1 MEILITNKIKK
12 ILQLKAMLE
21 LNKLDQN
28 LIIKKIDDKTLNMQV
43 TDNEMLMSIVGQ
55 FDQNL
60 KELSKLTNTNVFFR
74 GNSITCKGNKE
85 NLDIFC
91 KAIKFLINK
100 YALTRI
106 IENEDVFLSVKKNM
120 KLENSNVKSFK
131 QLIKTP
137 RKSVIARSEKQ
148 SEYIKALKENDIVI
162 SLGPAGTGKSFLAV
176 SVAITLLMEKKI
188 ERVILSRP
196 AVEAGEK
203 LGFLPGD
210 MKEKVDPYL
219 RPLYDALYELF
230 GADKIDKKIETGEI
244 EIAPLA
250 FMRGRTLKNSFAIL
264 DEAQNATE
272 TQIKMFLTR
281 IGENSKLVV
290 NGDPS
295 QVDLINKSQS
305 GLVKSQKILKK
316 IQEIKII
323 EFDHNDVVRHPLVS
337 KIIRAYNNKKIDD
350 QD

>member
-1 MEILITNKIKK
+1 MSQISK
-12 ILQLKAMLE
+12 
-21 LNKLDQN
+21 LNQN
-28 LIIKKIDDKTLNMQV
+28 LIIKKIDHETVNIQI

-55 FDQNL
+55 FDQNI
-60 KELSKLTNTNVFFR
+60 KDLSKLTSTNIFFR
-74 GNSITCKGNKE
+74 GNNITCKGKKE
-85 NLDIFC
+85 NTDAFC
-91 KAIKFLINK
+91 EAVKFLINK
-100 YALTRI
+100 YFLTKI
-106 IENEDVFLSVKKNM
+106 IEKEDIVSSVKKNID
-120 KLENSNVKSFK
+120 LEASNIKSFK

-137 RKSVIARSEKQ
+137 RKSVIARSQRQ
-148 SEYIKALKENDIVI
+148 SDYIKALKESNII
-162 SLGPAGTGKSFLAV
+162 LSLGPAGTGKSFLAV
-176 SVAITLLMEKKI
+176 SVAVTMLMEKKI

-230 GADKIDKKIETGEI
+230 GADKIDKKIETREI

-250 FMRGRTLKNSFAIL
+250 FMRGRTLKNCFAIL
-264 DEAQNATE
+264 DEAQNATQ

-281 IGENSKLVV
+281 IGENSTLVV

-295 QVDLINKSQS
+295 QVDLINKSDS
-305 GLVKSQKILKK
+305 GLIESKKILKNLK
-316 IQEIKII
+316 EIKII

-337 KIIRAYNNKKIDD
+337 KIIRAYQNKSTDD
-350 QD
+350 

>member
-1 MEILITNKIKK
+1 MSEISK
-12 ILQLKAMLE
+12 LE
-21 LNKLDQN
+21 QN
-28 LIIKKIDDKTLNMQV
+28 LIIKKIDNGTVNISINNND
-43 TDNEMLMSIVGQ
+43 MLMAIVGQ

-60 KELSKLTNTNVFFR
+60 KNLSKLTNTDVFFR
-74 GNSITCKGNKE
+74 GNSITCKGEKE
-85 NLDIFC
+85 KLSIFC
-91 KAIKFLINK
+91 DAIKFLINK
-100 YALTRI
+100 YFLTNI
-106 IENEDVFLSVKKNM
+106 IEKEDIVLSVKKN
-120 KLENSNVKSFK
+120 LELEESNVKSFT

-137 RKSVIARSEKQ
+137 KKSVIARSEKQ
-148 SEYIKALKENDIVI
+148 SEYMKALKENDII
-162 SLGPAGTGKSFLAV
+162 MSLGPAGTGKSFLAV
-176 SVAITLLMEKKI
+176 SVAITLLIEKKI
-188 ERVILSRP
+188 DRVILSRP

-250 FMRGRTLKNSFAIL
+250 FMRGRTLKNCFAIL

-295 QVDLINKSQS
+295 QVDLINKSHS
-305 GLVKSQKILKK
+305 GLIKSRNILKDLK
-316 IQEIKII
+316 EIKII
-323 EFDHNDVVRHPLVS
+323 EFDHKDVVRHPLVS
-337 KIIRAYNNKKIDD
+337 KIIKAFQNNSANDKN
-350 QD
+350 

>member
-1 MEILITNKIKK
+1 MSEITK
-12 ILQLKAMLE
+12 LE
-21 LNKLDQN
+21 QSLV
-28 LIIKKIDDKTLNMQV
+28 IKKIDVGTVNISINN
-43 TDNEMLMSIVGQ
+43 NEMLMAIVGQ

-60 KELSKLTNTNVFFR
+60 KNLSKLTNTDVYFR
-74 GNSITCKGNKE
+74 GNSITCKGDKE
-85 NLDIFC
+85 NLSIFC
-91 KAIKFLINK
+91 DAIKFLINK
-100 YALTRI
+100 YFLTNI
-106 IENEDVFLSVKKNM
+106 IEKEDIVLSVKKN
-120 KLENSNVKSFK
+120 LDIENSNVKSFK

-137 RKSVIARSEKQ
+137 KKSVIARSEKQ

-176 SVAITLLMEKKI
+176 SVAVTLLMEKKI
-188 ERVILSRP
+188 DRVILSRP

-250 FMRGRTLKNSFAIL
+250 FMRGRTLKNCFAIL

-295 QVDLINKSQS
+295 QIDLINKSHS
-305 GLVKSQKILKK
+305 GLIKSRNILKDLK
-316 IQEIKII
+316 EIKII
-323 EFDHNDVVRHPLVS
+323 EFDHMDVVRHPLVS
-337 KIIRAYNNKKIDD
+337 KIIRAYQKKSTDD
-350 QD
+350 KN

>member
-1 MEILITNKIKK
+1 MSEIS
-12 ILQLKAMLE
+12 
-21 LNKLDQN
+21 KLDQN
-28 LIIKKIDDKTLNMQV
+28 LIIKKIDNETLNLQIN
-43 TDNEMLMSIVGQ
+43 DNETLMAIVGQ

-60 KELSKLTNTNVFFR
+60 KELSRITTTNIFFR
-74 GNSITCKGNKE
+74 GNSITCKGKKE
-85 NLDIFC
+85 NLHIFC
-91 KAIKFLINK
+91 EAIKFLCNK
-100 YALTRI
+100 YFLTNV
-106 IENEDVFLSVKKNM
+106 IEKEDIMLSVKKNIEL
-120 KLENSNVKSFK
+120 KESNVKSFK

-137 RKSVIARSEKQ
+137 RKTVIARSEKQ
-148 SEYIKALKENDIVI
+148 SDYIKALKENDVVI

-176 SVAITLLMEKKI
+176 SVGVTMLLEKKI

-230 GADKIDKKIETGEI
+230 GAEKIAKKIETGEI

-250 FMRGRTLKNSFAIL
+250 FMRGRTLKNCFAIL

-295 QVDLINKSQS
+295 QIDLINKSQS
-305 GLVKSQKILKK
+305 GLIKSKNILKNIK
-316 IQEIKII
+316 EIKIL

-337 KIIRAYNNKKIDD
+337 KIIRAYQKKSTDD
-350 QD
+350 QN

>member
-1 MEILITNKIKK
+1 MSEIS
-12 ILQLKAMLE
+12 
-21 LNKLDQN
+21 KLDQN
-28 LIIKKIDDKTLNMQV
+28 LIIKKIDNETLNLQIN
-43 TDNEMLMSIVGQ
+43 DNETLMAIVGQ

-60 KELSKLTNTNVFFR
+60 KELSRITTTNIFFR
-74 GNSITCKGNKE
+74 GNSITCKGKKE
-85 NLDIFC
+85 NIHIFC
-91 KAIKFLINK
+91 EAIKFLCNK
-100 YALTRI
+100 YFLTNV
-106 IENEDVFLSVKKNM
+106 IEKEDIMLSVKKNIEL
-120 KLENSNVKSFK
+120 KESIVKSFK

-137 RKSVIARSEKQ
+137 RKTVIARSERQ
-148 SEYIKALKENDIVI
+148 SDYIKALKENDIII

-176 SVAITLLMEKKI
+176 SVGVTMLLEKKI

-230 GADKIDKKIETGEI
+230 GAEKIVKKIESGEI

-250 FMRGRTLKNSFAIL
+250 FMRGRTLKNCFAIL

-281 IGENSKLVV
+281 IGENSKLIV

-295 QVDLINKSQS
+295 QIDLINKSQS
-305 GLVKSQKILKK
+305 GLIKSKNILKNIK
-316 IQEIKII
+316 EIKIV

-337 KIIRAYNNKKIDD
+337 KIIRAYQKKSTDD
-350 QD
+350 QN

>member
-1 MEILITNKIKK
+1 MSEISS
-12 ILQLKAMLE
+12 LE
-21 LNKLDQN
+21 QN
-28 LIIKKIDDKTLNMQV
+28 LIFKKIDTETINVQIDHNPTLMA
-43 TDNEMLMSIVGQ
+43 IVGE
-55 FDQNL
+55 FNKNL
-60 KELSKLTNTNVFFR
+60 KELEKITGTKIFFR
-74 GNSITCKGNKE
+74 GNSITCKGKAL
-85 NLDIFC
+85 NLEEFTQ
-91 KAIKFLINK
+91 AIKFLADK
-100 YALTRI
+100 YFLTKVIEKEDI
-106 IENEDVFLSVKKNM
+106 ILSVKKIM
-120 KLENSNVKSFK
+120 KFKESNIKTFT

-137 RKSVIARSEKQ
+137 RKSVIARSDKQ
-148 SEYIKALKENDIVI
+148 SEYIKALKESDIVM

-176 SVAITLLMEKKI
+176 SVAVTLLIEKKI

-230 GADKIDKKIETGEI
+230 GADKIDKKIESGEI

-250 FMRGRTLKNSFAIL
+250 FMRGRTLKNCFAIL

-295 QVDLINKSQS
+295 QIDLINKSHS
-305 GLVKSQKILKK
+305 GLTKSREVLRNVE
-316 IQEIKII
+316 EIKII
-323 EFDHNDVVRHPLVS
+323 DFDYRDVVRHPLVS
-337 KIIRAYNNKKIDD
+337 KIIKAYQIKAKGCFYFI
-350 QD
+350 

>member
-1 MEILITNKIKK
+1 MSEISK
-12 ILQLKAMLE
+12 LK
-21 LNKLDQN
+21 QN
-28 LIIKKIDDKTLNMQV
+28 LIIKKIDERTFNISIN
-43 TDNEMLMSIVGQ
+43 DNEMLMSIVGQ

-60 KELSKLTNTNVFFR
+60 KYLSKLTETDLYFR

-85 NLDIFC
+85 NTSTFC
-91 KAIKFLINK
+91 EAIKFLINK
-100 YALTRI
+100 YILTNI
-106 IENEDVFLSVKKNM
+106 IEKEDILLSVKKNI
-120 KLENSNVKSFK
+120 EIEDSNVKSFK

-148 SEYIKALKENDIVI
+148 SDYIKALKENDIVM

-176 SVAITLLMEKKI
+176 SVGVTLLMEKKI

-230 GADKIDKKIETGEI
+230 GADKIDKKIESGEI

-250 FMRGRTLKNSFAIL
+250 FMRGRTLKNCFAIL

-295 QVDLINKSQS
+295 QIDLLNKSHS
-305 GLVKSQKILKK
+305 GLIKSREILKELK
-316 IQEIKII
+316 EIKII
-323 EFDHNDVVRHPLVS
+323 EFDHKDVVRHPLVS
-337 KIIRAYNNKKIDD
+337 KIIRAYQKKH
-350 QD
+350 

>member
-1 MEILITNKIKK
+1 MSEISK
-12 ILQLKAMLE
+12 LE
-21 LNKLDQN
+21 NN
-28 LIIKKIDDKTLNMQV
+28 LIIKKIDKKTLHIQI
-43 TDNEMLMSIVGQ
+43 TDNEMLMSIAGQ

-60 KELSKLTNTNVFFR
+60 KNLAGLTKTNIFFR
-74 GNSITCKGNKE
+74 GNSITCKGEKDNI
-85 NLDIFC
+85 DAFC
-91 KAIKFLINK
+91 EAIKFLINK
-100 YALTRI
+100 YFLTKI
-106 IENEDVFLSVKKNM
+106 IEKEDIILSVKKNIE
-120 KLENSNVKSFK
+120 LEKSNVKTFK

-148 SEYIKALKENDIVI
+148 SDYIKALKENDIII

-176 SVAITLLMEKKI
+176 SVGITMLMEKKI

-230 GADKIDKKIETGEI
+230 GADKIDKKIESGEI

-250 FMRGRTLKNSFAIL
+250 FMRGRTLKNCFAIL

-295 QVDLINKSQS
+295 QIDLINKSQS
-305 GLVKSQKILKK
+305 GLIKSKNILQHLK
-316 IQEIKII
+316 QIKII
-323 EFDHNDVVRHPLVS
+323 EFNHNDVVRHPLVS
-337 KIIRAYNNKKIDD
+337 KIIRAYQMKSTDD
-350 QD
+350 KS

>member
-1 MEILITNKIKK
+1 MSEIS
-12 ILQLKAMLE
+12 
-21 LNKLDQN
+21 KLDQN
-28 LIIKKIDDKTLNMQV
+28 IIIKKIDKQTTNIQINN
-43 TDNEMLMSIVGQ
+43 NEMLMSIVGQ

-60 KELSKLTNTNVFFR
+60 KELSKLTRTNIFFR
-74 GNSITCKGNKE
+74 GNSITCKGKNE
-85 NLDIFC
+85 NINLFC
-91 KAIKFLINK
+91 AAIKFLSDK
-100 YALTRI
+100 YLLTKLIEKDDI
-106 IENEDVFLSVKKNM
+106 ILSVKKNIE
-120 KLENSNVKSFK
+120 LDNSNIKSFK

-148 SEYIKALKENDIVI
+148 SDYIKALKENEIVI

-176 SVAITLLMEKKI
+176 SVGITMLMEKKI

-230 GADKIDKKIETGEI
+230 GADKIDKKIEAGEI

-250 FMRGRTLKNSFAIL
+250 FMRGRTLKNCFAIL

-290 NGDPS
+290 NGDPT
-295 QVDLINKSQS
+295 QIDLINKKQS
-305 GLVKSQKILKK
+305 GLVNSKNLLKNIK
-316 IQEIKII
+316 EIKVI
-323 EFDHNDVVRHPLVS
+323 EFDHTDVVRHPLIS
-337 KIIRAYNNKKIDD
+337 KIIRAYQNKSADD
-350 QD
+350 KD

>member
-1 MEILITNKIKK
+1 MSEISK
-12 ILQLKAMLE
+12 LE
-21 LNKLDQN
+21 QSF
-28 LIIKKIDDKTLNMQV
+28 IIKKIDLTTVNIQI
-43 TDNEMLMSIVGQ
+43 TNNEMLMAIVGE
-55 FDQNL
+55 FNQNL
-60 KELSKLTNTNVFFR
+60 KELEKLTNTNIFFR
-74 GNSITCKGNKE
+74 GNSITCKGKE
-85 NLDIFC
+85 ANLKDFSE
-91 KAIKFLINK
+91 AIKFLIDK
-100 YALTRI
+100 YLLTNL
-106 IENEDVFLSVKKNM
+106 IEKGDIMLSVKKNM
-120 KLENSNVKSFK
+120 KPEESNVQSFK

-148 SEYIKALKENDIVI
+148 SDYIKALKENDIVI

-176 SVAITLLMEKKI
+176 SVAVTLLMEKKI

-230 GADKIDKKIETGEI
+230 GADKIDKKIESGEI

-250 FMRGRTLKNSFAIL
+250 FMRGRTLKNCFAIL
-264 DEAQNATE
+264 DEAQNATD

-295 QVDLINKSQS
+295 QIDLINKSQS
-305 GLVKSQKILKK
+305 GLLRSKNILKNLDE
-316 IQEIKII
+316 IQVV
-323 EFDHNDVVRHPLVS
+323 EFDHTDVVRHPLVS
-337 KIIRAYNNKKIDD
+337 KIIQAYKKNIDD
-350 QD
+350 KN

>member
-1 MEILITNKIKK
+1 MSEIS
-12 ILQLKAMLE
+12 
-21 LNKLDQN
+21 KLDQN
-28 LIIKKIDDKTLNMQV
+28 LVIKKIDNKTVNV
-43 TDNEMLMSIVGQ
+43 SITDNEMLMAIVGQ

-60 KELSKLTNTNVFFR
+60 KNLSKLTNTDVYFR
-74 GNSITCKGNKE
+74 GNSITCKGDKE
-85 NLDIFC
+85 KLLTFC
-91 KAIKFLINK
+91 NAIKFLINK
-100 YALTRI
+100 YFLTNFIEKEDI
-106 IENEDVFLSVKKNM
+106 ILAVKKN
-120 KLENSNVKSFK
+120 LEIEESNVKSFK

-137 RKSVIARSEKQ
+137 KKSVIARSEKQ
-148 SEYIKALKENDIVI
+148 SDYIKALKENDIVM

-188 ERVILSRP
+188 DRVILSRP

-250 FMRGRTLKNSFAIL
+250 FMRGRTLKNCFAIL

-295 QVDLINKSQS
+295 QVDLINKKDS
-305 GLVKSQKILKK
+305 GLIKSKKILKD
-316 IQEIKII
+316 IEEIKII
-323 EFDHNDVVRHPLVS
+323 EFDHNDVVRHPLVT
-337 KIIRAYNNKKIDD
+337 KIIKAYYNKNIDD
-350 QD
+350 KN

>member
-1 MEILITNKIKK
+1 MSEITTLSQK
-12 ILQLKAMLE
+12 
-21 LNKLDQN
+21 
-28 LIIKKIDDKTLNMQV
+28 LIIKKIDTETVNLQI
-43 TDNEMLMSIVGQ
+43 TENEMLITIVGQ

-60 KELSKLTNTNVFFR
+60 KDLSKLTSTNVFFR
-74 GNSITCKGNKE
+74 GNSITCKGKASNIKV
-85 NLDIFC
+85 FC
-91 KAIKFLINK
+91 EAIKFLVNK
-100 YALTRI
+100 YLLTNI
-106 IENEDVFLSVKKNM
+106 IEKEDIMLSVKKNI
-120 KLENSNVKSFK
+120 KLEESNVKSFK

-148 SEYIKALKENDIVI
+148 SDYISALKENDIVM

-176 SVAITLLMEKKI
+176 SVGVTMLLEKKI

-230 GADKIDKKIETGEI
+230 GADKIDKKIDSGEI

-250 FMRGRTLKNSFAIL
+250 FMRGRTLKNCFAIL

-295 QVDLINKSQS
+295 QIDLINKTES
-305 GLVKSQKILKK
+305 GLIKSKNILKHLK
-316 IQEIKII
+316 EIKII
-323 EFDHNDVVRHPLVS
+323 EFDHKDVVRHPLVS
-337 KIIRAYNNKKIDD
+337 KIIRAYQKKSADD
-350 QD
+350 KD

>member
-1 MEILITNKIKK
+1 MSEISKLEEILF
-12 ILQLKAMLE
+12 
-21 LNKLDQN
+21 
-28 LIIKKIDDKTLNMQV
+28 IKKIDNETFNISIN
-43 TDNEMLMSIVGQ
+43 DNEMLMAIVGQ
-55 FDQNL
+55 FDENL
-60 KELSKLTNTNVFFR
+60 KKLAKLTDTNVYFR
-74 GNSITCKGNKE
+74 GNSIACKGSKE
-85 NLDIFC
+85 NLTIFSD
-91 KAIKFLINK
+91 AIKFLVNK
-100 YALTRI
+100 YFLTNI
-106 IENEDVFLSVKKNM
+106 IENEDIVSSVKKNI
-120 KLENSNVKSFK
+120 EIEESNVKSFK

-137 RKSVIARSEKQ
+137 KKSVIARSEKQ
-148 SEYIKALKENDIVI
+148 SEYIKALKENDII
-162 SLGPAGTGKSFLAV
+162 MSLGPAGTGKSFLAV

-188 ERVILSRP
+188 DRVILSRP

-230 GADKIDKKIETGEI
+230 GTDKIDKKIETGEI

-250 FMRGRTLKNSFAIL
+250 FMRGRTLKNCFAIL

-295 QVDLINKSQS
+295 QIDLINKSHS
-305 GLVKSQKILKK
+305 GLVKSKDILKD

-323 EFDHNDVVRHPLVS
+323 KFDHHDVVRHPLVS
-337 KIIRAYNNKKIDD
+337 KIIRAYQNKSTDD
-350 QD
+350 KN

>member
-1 MEILITNKIKK
+1 MSQISKLENK
-12 ILQLKAMLE
+12 
-21 LNKLDQN
+21 
-28 LIIKKIDDKTLNMQV
+28 LIIKRIDKETVNISIN
-43 TDNEMLMSIVGQ
+43 DNEMLMAVVGQ
-55 FDQNL
+55 FDQHL
-60 KELSKLTNTNVFFR
+60 KSLSKLTNTDVYFR
-74 GNSITCKGNKE
+74 GNSITCKGDKE
-85 NLDIFC
+85 KLSIFC
-91 KAIKFLINK
+91 DAIKFLINK
-100 YALTRI
+100 YFLTNI
-106 IENEDVFLSVKKNM
+106 IEKEDIVLSVKKN
-120 KLENSNVKSFK
+120 LEVEESNVKSFK

-137 RKSVIARSEKQ
+137 KKSVIARSEKQ
-148 SEYIKALKENDIVI
+148 SEYIKALKENDIVM

-176 SVAITLLMEKKI
+176 SVAVTLLMEKKI
-188 ERVILSRP
+188 DRVILSRP

-250 FMRGRTLKNSFAIL
+250 FMRGRTLKNCFAIL

-295 QVDLINKSQS
+295 QVDLINKLDS
-305 GLVKSQKILKK
+305 GLIKSRNLLKELE
-316 IQEIKII
+316 EIKVI

-337 KIIRAYNNKKIDD
+337 KIIKAYQNKSVDD
-350 QD
+350 KN

>member
-1 MEILITNKIKK
+1 MSEISK
-12 ILQLKAMLE
+12 LE
-21 LNKLDQN
+21 QN
-28 LIIKKIDDKTLNMQV
+28 LIIKKIDKETVNISV
-43 TDNEMLMSIVGQ
+43 NDNEMLMTIVGQ

-60 KELSKLTNTNVFFR
+60 KNLSKLTNTDVYFR
-74 GNSITCKGNKE
+74 GNSITCKGNKDK
-85 NLDIFC
+85 LAIFC
-91 KAIKFLINK
+91 DAIKFLVNK
-100 YALTRI
+100 YFLTNI
-106 IENEDVFLSVKKNM
+106 IEKEDIILSVKKN
-120 KLENSNVKSFK
+120 LEIEDSNIKSFK

-137 RKSVIARSEKQ
+137 KKSVIARSEKQ
-148 SEYIKALKENDIVI
+148 SEYIKALKENDII
-162 SLGPAGTGKSFLAV
+162 MSLGPAGTGKSFLAV

-188 ERVILSRP
+188 DRVILSRP

-230 GADKIDKKIETGEI
+230 GADKIEKKIETGEI

-250 FMRGRTLKNSFAIL
+250 FMRGRTLKNCFAIL

-295 QVDLINKSQS
+295 QVDLINKRDS
-305 GLVKSQKILKK
+305 GLIKSKNILKDLN
-316 IQEIKII
+316 EIKII

-337 KIIRAYNNKKIDD
+337 KIIKAYQNKSIDD
-350 QD
+350 KD

>member
-1 MEILITNKIKK
+1 MSEISKI
-12 ILQLKAMLE
+12 
-21 LNKLDQN
+21 DQS
-28 LIIKKIDDKTLNMQV
+28 LIIKIIDKETVNLSFN
-43 TDNEMLMSIVGQ
+43 DNEMLMAIVGQ

-60 KELSKLTNTNVFFR
+60 KSLSKLTNTNVYFR
-74 GNSITCKGNKE
+74 GNSITCKGEKE
-85 NLDIFC
+85 KLSIFC
-91 KAIKFLINK
+91 EAIKFLINK
-100 YALTRI
+100 YFLTKI
-106 IENEDVFLSVKKNM
+106 IEKEDIILSVKKN
-120 KLENSNVKSFK
+120 LELNESNIKSFK

-137 RKSVIARSEKQ
+137 KKSVIARSEKQ
-148 SEYIKALKENDIVI
+148 SEYIKALKESDIVM
-162 SLGPAGTGKSFLAV
+162 SLGPAGTGKKFFSCISCCNL
-176 SVAITLLMEKKI
+176 TNGKKI
-188 ERVILSRP
+188 DRVILSRP

-230 GADKIDKKIETGEI
+230 GADKIDKKIESGEI

-250 FMRGRTLKNSFAIL
+250 FMRGRTLKNCFAIL

-295 QVDLINKSQS
+295 QVDLINKTHS
-305 GLVKSQKILKK
+305 GLIKSKNILKELN
-316 IQEIKII
+316 EIKII

-337 KIIRAYNNKKIDD
+337 KIIRAYQSKSTDD
-350 QD
+350 KN

>member
-1 MEILITNKIKK
+1 MSEISKINNS
-12 ILQLKAMLE
+12 IS
-21 LNKLDQN
+21 
-28 LIIKKIDDKTLNMQV
+28 IKKIDQETIGIQILQ
-43 TDNEMLMSIVGQ
+43 NEMLRVIVGQ
-55 FDQNL
+55 FNQNL
-60 KELSKLTNTNVFFR
+60 NELEKLTKCRIFFR
-74 GNSITCKGNKE
+74 GNSITLKGK
-85 NLDIFC
+85 LDNI
-91 KAIKFLINK
+91 KLASEAIRFLGDK
-100 YALTRI
+100 YLLTNSIEKNDI
-106 IENEDVFLSVKKNM
+106 ILSVKKNINSDTESNIRS
-120 KLENSNVKSFK
+120 LE

-137 RKSVIARSEKQ
+137 RKSVIARSENQ
-148 SEYIKALKENDIVI
+148 SEYIKALKENDIVMA
-162 SLGPAGTGKSFLAV
+162 LGPAGTGKSFLAV
-176 SVAITLLMEKKI
+176 SVAITHLMEKKV

-219 RPLYDALYELF
+219 RPLYDALYDLF
-230 GADKIDKKIETGEI
+230 GFEKIQKKIETGEI

-295 QVDLINKSQS
+295 QVDLTHKSDS
-305 GLVKSQKILKK
+305 GLVKSKNILKNVK
-316 IQEIKII
+316 EIKII
-323 EFDHNDVVRHPLVS
+323 EFNHKDVVRHPLVS
-337 KIIRAYNNKKIDD
+337 KIIQAYQKNLDD
-350 QD
+350 KS

>member
-1 MEILITNKIKK
+1 M
-12 ILQLKAMLE
+12 
-21 LNKLDQN
+21 
-28 LIIKKIDDKTLNMQV
+28 
-43 TDNEMLMSIVGQ
+43 
-55 FDQNL
+55 
-60 KELSKLTNTNVFFR
+60 TNV
-74 GNSITCKGNKE
+74 IEKG
-85 NLDIFC
+85 DIML
-91 KAIKFLINK
+91 AVN
-100 YALTRI
+100 
-106 IENEDVFLSVKKNM
+106 KNM
-120 KLENSNVKSFK
+120 ENKKSNIKSFQ

-148 SEYIKALKENDIVI
+148 SEYIKALKENEII
-162 SLGPAGTGKSFLAV
+162 MSLGPAGTGKSFLAV
-176 SVAITLLMEKKI
+176 SIAITLLLEKV

-230 GADKIDKKIETGEI
+230 GPDKIDKKIETGEI

-250 FMRGRTLKNSFAIL
+250 FMRGRTLKNCFAIL

-295 QVDLINKSQS
+295 QIDLMNKSHS
-305 GLVKSQKILKK
+305 GLIKSRNILKDIK
-316 IQEIKII
+316 EIKII
-323 EFDHNDVVRHPLVS
+323 EFDHKDVVRNPLVS
-337 KIIRAYNNKKIDD
+337 KIIRAYQNKNIDD
-350 QD
+350 KS

>member
-1 MEILITNKIKK
+1 MSEISK
-12 ILQLKAMLE
+12 
-21 LNKLDQN
+21 LNQN
-28 LIIKKIDDKTLNMQV
+28 LIIKKIDKETLNIQIE
-43 TDNEMLMSIVGQ
+43 NNQMLMSIVGE
-55 FDQNL
+55 FNQNL
-60 KELSKLTNTNVFFR
+60 KELEKLTKTNVFFR
-74 GNSITCKGNKE
+74 GNSITCKGNE
-85 NLDIFC
+85 MDLTVFSE
-91 KAIKFLINK
+91 AIKFLTNK
-100 YALTRI
+100 YFLTNL
-106 IENEDVFLSVKKNM
+106 IEKNDILLSVEKNI
-120 KLENSNVKSFK
+120 KEEKSNVKTFK

-137 RKSVIARSEKQ
+137 KKSVIARSEKQ
-148 SEYIKALKENDIVI
+148 SDYIKALKENNIVM

-176 SVAITLLMEKKI
+176 SVAITLLMEKKV

-230 GADKIDKKIETGEI
+230 GPDKIDKKIESGEI

-250 FMRGRTLKNSFAIL
+250 FMRGRTLKNCFAIL

-272 TQIKMFLTR
+272 TQSKMFLTR

-295 QVDLINKSQS
+295 QIDLINKSQS
-305 GLVKSQKILKK
+305 GLMKSKNILKD
-316 IQEIKII
+316 IEEIKII

-337 KIIRAYNNKKIDD
+337 KIIRAYNKSSTDD
-350 QD
+350 KS

>member
-1 MEILITNKIKK
+1 MSEISK
-12 ILQLKAMLE
+12 LE
-21 LNKLDQN
+21 QN
-28 LIIKKIDDKTLNMQV
+28 LVIKKIDNETVNISIN
-43 TDNEMLMSIVGQ
+43 DNEMLLAIVGQ

-60 KELSKLTNTNVFFR
+60 KNLSKLTNTDVFFR
-74 GNSITCKGNKE
+74 GNSITCKGEREK
-85 NLDIFC
+85 LSLFSD
-91 KAIKFLINK
+91 AIKFLINK
-100 YALTRI
+100 YFLTNI
-106 IENEDVFLSVKKNM
+106 IEKEDIILSVKKNF
-120 KLENSNVKSFK
+120 EIQESNVKSFK

-137 RKSVIARSEKQ
+137 KKSVIARSEKQ
-148 SEYIKALKENDIVI
+148 SEYIKVLKENDII
-162 SLGPAGTGKSFLAV
+162 MAIGPAGTGKSFLAV

-188 ERVILSRP
+188 DRVILSRP

-250 FMRGRTLKNSFAIL
+250 FMRGRTLKNCYAIL

-295 QVDLINKSQS
+295 QVDLINKRDS
-305 GLVKSQKILKK
+305 GLIKSRNILKGVE
-316 IQEIKII
+316 EIKII

-337 KIIRAYNNKKIDD
+337 KIIKAYQNKSIDD
-350 QD
+350 KD

>member
-1 MEILITNKIKK
+1 MSEIS
-12 ILQLKAMLE
+12 
-21 LNKLDQN
+21 KLDQN
-28 LIIKKIDDKTLNMQV
+28 LIIKQIDSETINIQIN
-43 TDNEMLMSIVGQ
+43 DNTILMSIVGQ

-60 KELSKLTNTNVFFR
+60 KELEKLTNTVIFFR
-74 GNSITCKGNKE
+74 GNSITCKGKKADLKDFSE
-85 NLDIFC
+85 
-91 KAIKFLINK
+91 AIKFLVAK
-100 YALTRI
+100 YLLTKL
-106 IENEDVFLSVKKNM
+106 IEKNDIVLSVKKNM
-120 KLENSNVKSFK
+120 SMKESNIKSFK

-148 SEYIKALKENDIVI
+148 SEYIKALKENDIVM

-176 SVAITLLMEKKI
+176 SVAVTLLMEKKI

-230 GADKIDKKIETGEI
+230 GADKIDKRIESGEI

-250 FMRGRTLKNSFAIL
+250 FMRGRTLKNCFAIL

-295 QVDLINKSQS
+295 QIDLINKSHS
-305 GLVKSQKILKK
+305 GLVKSAKILKELN
-316 IQEIKII
+316 EIKII
-323 EFDHNDVVRHPLVS
+323 EFDHTDVVRHPLVS
-337 KIIRAYNNKKIDD
+337 KIIRAYQKKSTDD
-350 QD
+350 KN

>member
-1 MEILITNKIKK
+1 MSEISK
-12 ILQLKAMLE
+12 LE
-21 LNKLDQN
+21 QN
-28 LIIKKIDDKTLNMQV
+28 LIIKKIDKETVNISII
-43 TDNEMLMSIVGQ
+43 DNEMLMVIVGQ

-60 KELSKLTNTNVFFR
+60 KDLSKLTNTDVYFR
-74 GNSITCKGNKE
+74 GNSITCKGNNE
-85 NLDIFC
+85 NLTIFC
-91 KAIKFLINK
+91 DAIKFLINK
-100 YALTRI
+100 YFLTNI
-106 IENEDVFLSVKKNM
+106 IEKEDIVLSVKKN
-120 KLENSNVKSFK
+120 LEIEESNVKSFK

-137 RKSVIARSEKQ
+137 KKSVIARSEKQ
-148 SEYIKALKENDIVI
+148 SEYIKALKENDII
-162 SLGPAGTGKSFLAV
+162 MSLGPAGTGKSFLAV

-188 ERVILSRP
+188 DRVILSRP

-250 FMRGRTLKNSFAIL
+250 FMRGRTLKNCFAIL

-295 QVDLINKSQS
+295 QVDLINKLDS
-305 GLVKSQKILKK
+305 GLIKSRNILKNLK
-316 IQEIKII
+316 EIKII
-323 EFDHNDVVRHPLVS
+323 EFDHHDVVRHPLVS
-337 KIIRAYNNKKIDD
+337 KIIKAYQNKSIDD
-350 QD
+350 KN

>member
-1 MEILITNKIKK
+1 MSETS
-12 ILQLKAMLE
+12 
-21 LNKLDQN
+21 KLDQS
-28 LIIKKIDDKTLNMQV
+28 LIVKKIDHTTVNIQI
-43 TDNEMLMSIVGQ
+43 TDNEMLMSIVGE
-55 FDQNL
+55 FNKNL
-60 KELSKLTNTNVFFR
+60 KELEKLTNTNVFFR
-74 GNSITCKGNKE
+74 GNSITCKGKE
-85 NLDIFC
+85 SDLKDFSE
-91 KAIKFLINK
+91 AVKFLIDK
-100 YALTRI
+100 YLLTNFIEKEDI
-106 IENEDVFLSVKKNM
+106 ILSVKKYM
-120 KLENSNVKSFK
+120 KPDESNVKTFK

-148 SEYIKALKENDIVI
+148 SDYIKALKENDIVL

-176 SVAITLLMEKKI
+176 SVAVTLLMEKKI

-230 GADKIDKKIETGEI
+230 GADKIDKKIESGEI

-295 QVDLINKSQS
+295 QVDLTNKSHS
-305 GLVKSQKILKK
+305 GLMKSKNILKDLD
-316 IQEIKII
+316 EIKII
-323 EFDHNDVVRHPLVS
+323 EFDHTDVVRHPLVS
-337 KIIRAYNNKKIDD
+337 KIIRAYQKKSTDD
-350 QD
+350 KN